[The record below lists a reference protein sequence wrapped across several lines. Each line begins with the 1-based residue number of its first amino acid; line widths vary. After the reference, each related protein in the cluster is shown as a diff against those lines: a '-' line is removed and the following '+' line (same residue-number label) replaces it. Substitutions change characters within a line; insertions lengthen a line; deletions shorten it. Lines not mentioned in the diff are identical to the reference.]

1 MAENLG
7 VKNAKW
13 DKEDGYFVPRD
24 CYNSY
29 FYIVEDTSSNL
40 IDKFMLHGRKLT
52 KYLDGRQKTACYT
65 FSTNRWGLSMI
76 S

>member
-29 FYIVEDTSSNL
+29 FYKVEDDTITP
-40 IDKFMLHGRKLT
+40 IDKFILHGKRLT
-52 KYLDGRQKTACYT
+52 KYLDGRELPVIP
-65 FSTNRWGLSMI
+65 FPLI
-76 S
+76 SGVYLYK